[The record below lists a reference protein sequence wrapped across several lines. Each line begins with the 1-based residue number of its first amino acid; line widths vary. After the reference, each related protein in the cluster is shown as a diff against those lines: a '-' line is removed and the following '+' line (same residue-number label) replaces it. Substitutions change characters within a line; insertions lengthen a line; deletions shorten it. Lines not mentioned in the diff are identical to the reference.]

1 MSDGSATSALTG
13 SIQLVD
19 TQRHATFEKNKN
31 DINRWNGPR
40 KNSILI
46 YFHRI
51 RFPIA
56 CWSKLFSW
64 NWWKE

>member
-31 DINRWNGPR
+31 KNDINR
-40 KNSILI
+40 
-46 YFHRI
+46 
-51 RFPIA
+51 
-56 CWSKLFSW
+56 
-64 NWWKE
+64 